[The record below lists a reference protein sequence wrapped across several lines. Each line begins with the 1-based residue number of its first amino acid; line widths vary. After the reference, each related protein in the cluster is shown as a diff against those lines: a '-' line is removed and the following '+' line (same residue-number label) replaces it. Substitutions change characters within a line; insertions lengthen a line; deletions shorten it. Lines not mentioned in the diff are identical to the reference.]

1 MYSIQVGW
9 KCVDW
14 INLVHFNSIQYKDKN
29 LPVVKMVMEALGSIK
44 CVEILSHLR
53 NC

>member
-1 MYSIQVGW
+1 MFSKHIGW

-14 INLVHFNSIQYKDKN
+14 INLVHFNSIQYMDKS
-29 LPVVKMVMEALGSIK
+29 LSVVKTVMEALVSIK
-44 CVEILSHLR
+44 CVEFLSHLR

>member
-1 MYSIQVGW
+1 MFSKQIGW

-14 INLVHFNSIQYKDKN
+14 INLVHFNSIQYMDKS
-29 LPVVKMVMEALGSIK
+29 LPAVKMVMEALGSIK
-44 CVEILSHLR
+44 CGEFLSHLR